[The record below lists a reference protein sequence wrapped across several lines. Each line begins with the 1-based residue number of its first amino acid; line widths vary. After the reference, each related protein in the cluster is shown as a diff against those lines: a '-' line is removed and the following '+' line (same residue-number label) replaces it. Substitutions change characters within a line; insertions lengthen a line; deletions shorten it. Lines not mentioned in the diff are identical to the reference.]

1 MDGSRRRY
9 EIGEFEMASAPRLTT
24 QLISIVLIVGGV
36 GLIYWGYDM
45 SGSVCSQVTETIT
58 GSTPDDVMVR
68 YIAGAASLAA
78 GVFLCF
84 NR

>member
-1 MDGSRRRY
+1 
-9 EIGEFEMASAPRLTT
+9 MASAQRLPT
-24 QLISIVLIVGGV
+24 QLISIVLIVVGI

-45 SGSVCSQVTETIT
+45 SGSVGSQVTETIT

-78 GVFLCF
+78 GIYLYFKK
-84 NR
+84 